1 MGPGLDSDPEWGSAE
16 TAWWDPGAAARV
28 RDREEM
34 ARARGL
40 EAVSRSLL
48 CVLKGIAP
56 ADNCS
61 LLPVFTRPQG
71 CPSHLADRNGP
82 QCWLPWETRTL
93 GNEDTERGV
102 DMRIAVAAPTGH
114 VGRHLVPMLIRAGVK
129 PLVLLRDPD
138 RLAPDI
144 RSEVDVAKVDLLDS
158 DAVVRAVSGVDALY
172 WVDPPPAGDN
182 PLAEYK
188 LAAASVARA
197 VSEGGVGRV
206 VFQSSVGAEKRHGV
220 GEIDGL
226 AATEVALNA
235 TDASV
240 IHLRCGYFFTNL
252 EYQLDAIR
260 AGVIQVLLPVNQSM
274 PWVSPRDIAEVAT
287 GRLLSGEWRGHHV
300 QAVHG
305 PADLSWLQVVGII
318 SEAVGKP
325 LDVERIAE
333 EAMRGTLAGFGMS
346 AEQVDSLVGMSTGFL
361 DGFTPEQQRSVHSTT
376 PTTLAEWAYAELR
389 PLLQ

>member
-1 MGPGLDSDPEWGSAE
+1 M
-16 TAWWDPGAAARV
+16 
-28 RDREEM
+28 
-34 ARARGL
+34 
-40 EAVSRSLL
+40 
-48 CVLKGIAP
+48 
-56 ADNCS
+56 
-61 LLPVFTRPQG
+61 
-71 CPSHLADRNGP
+71 LA
-82 QCWLPWETRTL
+82 TV
-93 GNEDTERGV
+93 GNKDTERGV

-144 RSEVDVAKVDLLDS
+144 RSEVDVAKVDLLDA
-158 DAVVRAVSGVDALY
+158 DTVVRAVSGVDALY

-197 VSEGGVGRV
+197 VTEGGVGRV

-260 AGVIQVLLPVNQSM
+260 AGVIQVILPVDQSM
-274 PWVSPRDIAEVAT
+274 AWVSPRDIAEVAA
-287 GRLLSGEWRGHHV
+287 GRLLSGDWQGRHL

-305 PADLSWLQVVGII
+305 PADLSWLQVVRII

-325 LDVERIAE
+325 LHVERIPE

-361 DGFTPEQQRSVHSTT
+361 GGFTPEQQRSVHSTT

-389 PLLQ
+389 PLLH